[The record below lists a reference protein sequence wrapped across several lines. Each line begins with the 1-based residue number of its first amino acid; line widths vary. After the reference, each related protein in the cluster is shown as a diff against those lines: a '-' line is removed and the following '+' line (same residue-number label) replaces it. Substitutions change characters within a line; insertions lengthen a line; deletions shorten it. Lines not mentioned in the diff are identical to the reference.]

1 MAEYYSAELSQK
13 VKRGMNETRLK
24 GNFTGGH
31 LLYGYKVENHKIKSV
46 SELQEQISRYRPG
59 DKVTIEILRGNDSHN
74 YEVQLKNIEGNTQVV
89 KSVDPELLG
98 ATLVPL
104 SEKEK
109 KQYGLK
115 NGLVVKDVKRSGKF
129 NEAGIPEGYIIV
141 RINNQDVNSLAD
153 VNNIVKKTQNN
164 SQDQALFISGILPN
178 GKVVYY
184 AVDMSN

>member
-1 MAEYYSAELSQK
+1 
-13 VKRGMNETRLK
+13 
-24 GNFTGGH
+24 
-31 LLYGYKVENHKIKSV
+31 
-46 SELQEQISRYRPG
+46 
-59 DKVTIEILRGNDSHN
+59 
-74 YEVQLKNIEGNTQVV
+74 LKNIEGNTQVV

-129 NEAGIPEGYIIV
+129 NEAGIPEDYIIV

-164 SQDQALFISGILPN
+164 SQDQALFQARSGVQGQGWTENPLLVGYLARRQSP
-178 GKVVYY
+178 
-184 AVDMSN
+184 